1 MRNRR
6 LKTDCILIK
15 RTKKSLPVAFFM
27 AFCMLMTLSGMAQD
41 TDSEKKKVVQFSG
54 VIIDAGTEEPVPGVH
69 VYVPVAG
76 RGTTTSSFGYFS
88 MPVLVGDSV
97 VISSVGFRKR
107 AIVIPDTDKDTYSVM
122 IELSED
128 TTLLPTVEVL
138 PYPTEELFKEAIL
151 AMDLPDEGSY
161 DNMAENLNEELMAA
175 MFNSTPMDG
184 ELNYRFYTQ
193 QQLQYM
199 NDRFGPRPNPLL
211 NPFNWASFIKSLK
224 KKK

>member
-1 MRNRR
+1 M
-6 LKTDCILIK
+6 ILLAGL
-15 RTKKSLPVAFFM
+15 SLTGGQAAF
-27 AFCMLMTLSGMAQD
+27 AQD
-41 TDSEKKKVVQFSG
+41 GGEKEKHVIQFSG
-54 VIIDAGTEEPVPGVH
+54 VIIEASTEEPVPGVH
-69 VYVPVAG
+69 VYVPLAG

-88 MPVLVGDSV
+88 MPVLEGDSI

-107 AIVIPDTDKDTYSVM
+107 SIVIPDIDKDTYSVV

-128 TTLLPTVEVL
+128 TTVLPTVEVL

-151 AMDLPDEGSY
+151 AMDLPDEGNY
-161 DNMAENLNEELMAA
+161 DNLAENLNEELMAS
-175 MFNSTPMDG
+175 MFNNTPMNG
-184 ELNYRFYTQ
+184 ELNYRYYQ
-193 QQLQYM
+193 QQQILYM

>member
-1 MRNRR
+1 MFF
-6 LKTDCILIK
+6 
-15 RTKKSLPVAFFM
+15 AF
-27 AFCMLMTLSGMAQD
+27 AGLLTGQAAYAQED
-41 TDSEKKKVVQFSG
+41 GGKEKDVIQFSG
-54 VIIDAGTEEPVPGVH
+54 VVIQAGTEEPVPGVH
-69 VYVPVAG
+69 VYVPLAG

-88 MPVLVGDSV
+88 MPVLEGDSV

-107 AIVIPDTDKDTYSVM
+107 SLVIPDIDKDTYSVV

-128 TTLLPTVEVL
+128 TTVLPTVEVL
-138 PYPTEELFKEAIL
+138 PYPTEELFKEAVL
-151 AMDLPDEGSY
+151 AMDLPDDGNY
-161 DNMAENLNEELMAA
+161 DNLAENLNEELMAS

-184 ELNYRFYTQ
+184 ELNYRYYQ
-193 QQLQYM
+193 QQQIQYM